1 MVSVTFAYPEKC
13 ELYELKPRGFLI
25 LAQCVCCSGD
35 FVSEKIRSF
44 FAVSR
49 MHSASI
55 GRYYSVSGDE
65 VSNPD
70 TEYRWYCFLLKK
82 CMHVA

>member
-13 ELYELKPRGFLI
+13 KLYELKPRGFLF
-25 LAQCVCCSGD
+25 L
-35 FVSEKIRSF
+35 
-44 FAVSR
+44 AVSR

-55 GRYYSVSGDE
+55 GRNYSVSGDK

-82 CMHVA
+82 CILPTEAVS